1 MLARHV
7 RNAPH
12 AIRPRQAGHP
22 VVFSGQVKLLPA
34 VAALL
39 AAHRGGANT
48 ESDEDEDAAD
58 GADDADDSVGEAQQ
72 CGRAEPASAGANDGV
87 TARVDYE
94 GGSEV
99 ASAVGG
105 SDASTSWETGEPGS
119 DALAP
124 SAPAARPEP
133 NTAESSCVTATDSDT
148 ADASGCATGVTG
160 VTQLVAKGT
169 SVTED
174 GLRHLFLRG
183 SSCRRSLQLIDVSG
197 CAGVTLACLRHLP
210 SRSALRTVRTMGCS
224 GITQL
229 SLAFERD
236 CPLQS
241 VALPQCAQLR
251 FLRLNA
257 PRLQSVALQ
266 VRFGGRRVRVHA
278 RESECGK
285 RDPVASL
292 VGSSAASD
300 WLTSDNP

>member
-7 RNAPH
+7 RDAPH
-12 AIRPRQAGHP
+12 AIRPRQAGQP
-22 VVFSGQVKLLPA
+22 VVFSGQVKLSPA

-39 AAHRGGANT
+39 AAHHGGANT
-48 ESDEDEDAAD
+48 ESDEGEDAAD
-58 GADDADDSVGEAQQ
+58 GADNADDRGDNAQQ
-72 CGRAEPASAGANDGV
+72 CGRAEPASAGETDGV
-87 TARVDYE
+87 TARVDQE
-94 GGSEV
+94 DGSGV
-99 ASAVGG
+99 ASALGDAG
-105 SDASTSWETGEPGS
+105 ASTSWAAGEPSSDASTPIAQQAQL
-119 DALAP
+119 DPIA
-124 SAPAARPEP
+124 
-133 NTAESSCVTATDSDT
+133 AESSCVAATDSEA
-148 ADASGCATGVTG
+148 ADASCCATGATG

-174 GLRHLFLRG
+174 GLRRLFLRG

-210 SRSALRTVRTMGCS
+210 ARSALRTVRAMGCS

-241 VALPQCAQLR
+241 MALPQCAQLR

-266 VRFGGRRVRVHA
+266 VRFNEGRHVRTHAPRVTMRHA
-278 RESECGK
+278 RCCCLTCRVK
-285 RDPVASL
+285 CCHRL
-292 VGSSAASD
+292 VD
-300 WLTSDNP
+300 Q